1 MDSDWK
7 LIRLVWSTSNAI
19 KSIWVKSFVITPDFI
34 ESIIW
39 RYFYH
44 FVPFFVPFVLLF
56 GLLFIGRRILTREIS
71 VRLLYVCAQRS
82 RQNSHSVFFI
92 SYPVF
97 ILFLRIPRWSLLS
110 SPSGIF
116 QPFPSL
122 QYIGQWPWPVVKQI
136 LVHHYLM
143 ICYDPQGGK
152 VFWHAQLYQSL
163 PPGLLC

>member
-82 RQNSHSVFFI
+82 RQNSHSVFFFWSHI
-92 SYPVF
+92 PCLSYFSEFHDEVF
-97 ILFLRIPRWSLLS
+97 CLHRLESS
-110 SPSGIF
+110 SPSHHCN
-116 QPFPSL
+116 
-122 QYIGQWPWPVVKQI
+122 I
-136 LVHHYLM
+136 LVNDL
-143 ICYDPQGGK
+143 D
-152 VFWHAQLYQSL
+152 QSL
-163 PPGLLC
+163 NKF